1 MGRITPPHTMTSS
14 QHEAHTSPL
23 HICKI
28 ISIHMYHV
36 CFTFNLLSC
45 KFEDKA
51 STPPTKMDL
60 RSLTVPTNGKQKCK
74 FRSKM
79 IKITLKNG

>member
-23 HICKI
+23 KL
-28 ISIHMYHV
+28 SQYHV

-74 FRSKM
+74 FRSIM
-79 IKITLKNG
+79 IEIILKNG